1 MKPTLGHSRE
11 TSQNPEMEFPSREG
25 NHPLLIALV
34 LLIAAA
40 CITLAV
46 YEFSKLILYPV
57 PGHPRRPSQ
66 NQAHSSR
73 VVGVFRLTNYKQES
87 GRTSWLPFE
96 R

>member
-1 MKPTLGHSRE
+1 MKPTLGHSHE
-11 TSQNPEMEFPSREG
+11 TSQDPEMEFPSRKG

-46 YEFSKLILYPV
+46 YEFSKLILFPV
-57 PGHPRRPSQ
+57 PEHPRRPSQ
-66 NQAHSSR
+66 HRDSFHS
-73 VVGVFRLTNYKQES
+73 VVGVFPLTNYKQES
-87 GRTSWLPFE
+87 GRTSWLLFE